1 MEADDG
7 WDTAYTCTYRSLP
20 WFDVPRKRSNF
31 NKGNARHGRGEKE
44 KIKCGHSS
52 LLMEHVENPEDIDFD
67 SIYLAVEK
75 DDALCTTILKDF
87 GYHTG
92 IAVSNIFALL
102 QPDLVI
108 LGGPMYHRF
117 DLFYQTVVQTATER
131 INSLYPGCEVN
142 FSHGNLGEN
151 ATAIGAGSMVIDSY
165 IA

>member
-1 MEADDG
+1 MRVGIRLGVVTNHDLFQGAAD
-7 WDTAYTCTYRSLP
+7 
-20 WFDVPRKRSNF
+20 
-31 NKGNARHGRGEKE
+31 RHGKYGNGHMVVNTNGRRCVCGSDGCVHTYSTILALKSEVIE

-67 SIYLAVEK
+67 SICLAVEK

-117 DLFYQTVVQTATER
+117 DLF
-131 INSLYPGCEVN
+131 
-142 FSHGNLGEN
+142 
-151 ATAIGAGSMVIDSY
+151 
-165 IA
+165 